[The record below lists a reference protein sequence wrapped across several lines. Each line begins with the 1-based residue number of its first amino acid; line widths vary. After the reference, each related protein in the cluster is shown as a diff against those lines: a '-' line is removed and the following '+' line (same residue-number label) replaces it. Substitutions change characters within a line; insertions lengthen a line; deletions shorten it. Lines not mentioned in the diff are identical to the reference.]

1 MRVAFVFAR
10 GGSKGL
16 SNKNLTLFQGEPLV
30 ARAVRHALESQ
41 CFARVVVSTDS
52 QAIADVALASGAH
65 VPFLRPAELASDA
78 APEWLA
84 WQHAIRTAQAS
95 LPEPMRCFASI
106 PATSPLREP
115 ADIRRCVEAYEDGG
129 VDVVVTG
136 SAAQRNPY
144 FNMVMRNDQG
154 LAQVVCNPAGQI
166 TRRQDAPA
174 VYDMAT
180 VAYVADPQFVLSA
193 DRLFAGRVRLV
204 ELPRE
209 RCVDIDD
216 ALDLQW
222 AEFLAQKGVT

>member
-16 SNKNLTLFQGEPLV
+16 LNKNLRPFLGEPLV
-30 ARAVRHALESQ
+30 ARAVRQARECG
-41 CFARVVVSTDS
+41 CFDEVVVSTDS
-52 QAIADVALASGAH
+52 QAIADAAAASGAK
-65 VPFLRPAELASDA
+65 VPFLRPPELSSDT

-84 WQHAIRTAQAS
+84 WQHAIRAVQAV
-95 LPEPMRCFASI
+95 LPRPMTCFASI
-106 PATSPLREP
+106 PATSPLRQP
-115 ADIRRCVEAYEDGG
+115 DDIRRCVQAYEEGG
-129 VDVVVTG
+129 VDVVLTG

-144 FNMVMRNDQG
+144 FNMVVRNEQG
-154 LAQVVCNPAGQI
+154 LAQVACNPDGQI
-166 TRRQDAPA
+166 TRRQDAPV
-174 VYDMAT
+174 VYDLAT

-222 AEFLAQKGVT
+222 AEFLAQKGAT